1 MPSLVVTIHSVRVV
15 LLIEFPLSDYF
26 TKILEDNLKA
36 VVKPQYVDQIP
47 RAVKGDVRSAGALIK
62 GRATLDNFEHV
73 MDVLGA
79 YHVLYPY
86 E

>member
-1 MPSLVVTIHSVRVV
+1 MI
-15 LLIEFPLSDYF
+15 DYF

-47 RAVKGDVRSAGALIK
+47 RAVKGPIQQVQQLISARAALGNEEDI
-62 GRATLDNFEHV
+62 

-79 YHVLYPY
+79 FLYSNIS
-86 E
+86 EFNC

>member
-1 MPSLVVTIHSVRVV
+1 MT
-15 LLIEFPLSDYF
+15 DYF

-47 RAVKGDVRSAGALIK
+47 RAVKGPIQQVQQLIS
-62 GRATLDNFEHV
+62 GRAALGNEEEI

-79 YHVLYPY
+79 LTCSNISKFAC
-86 E
+86 